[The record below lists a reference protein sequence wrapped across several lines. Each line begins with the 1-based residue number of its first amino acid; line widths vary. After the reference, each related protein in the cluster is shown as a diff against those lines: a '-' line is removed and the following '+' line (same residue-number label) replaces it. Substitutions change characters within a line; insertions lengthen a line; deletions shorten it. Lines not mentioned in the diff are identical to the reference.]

1 MWDVMAAL
9 STNLFRT
16 LIIKKFISI
25 FFTKETENKGK
36 EKFIYFLFYFITTAV
51 YLAFHFPPANIAVNL
66 LMIYILA
73 QTLYEGEQIKKIL
86 VSILIY
92 GINMACDIVSIYS
105 FSDYIVGGGYNEI
118 AAYITVLMIS
128 ICEFI
133 IERFVF
139 KKRGMDFTPP
149 HWNILI
155 LIPVI
160 SIAMLFC
167 LLMNNLKNQT
177 VLILVSAGILFI
189 NMLIFYLYNAL
200 LDTYVKLEENSLYE
214 RKIACYANQLD
225 VLMQSEKKINS
236 LHHDMKHH
244 LNELRIMAS
253 GKQSKQ
259 EIAEYIQNMQM
270 FMENQKEFSSSGN
283 IEIDSI
289 LNYMLF
295 KAQETLDK
303 IEYKISIPKDIGI
316 LSFDL
321 NIIFGNLLENAILA
335 AGSSLGKWLSVF
347 VHYDK
352 GMLFINI
359 QNSYQGELEKRND
372 IYLTTKKDKTK
383 HGIGLQNVKR
393 VVKKYDGSITI
404 SDKNNIFDIKI
415 VLYTIRQEP
424 ALFT

>member
-66 LMIYILA
+66 LMIYIIA

-155 LIPVI
+155 NTCHKHCNAVLFIDEQSQESDGPHSGQRRDLIYQY
-160 SIAMLFC
+160 AD
-167 LLMNNLKNQT
+167 
-177 VLILVSAGILFI
+177 ILFI
-189 NMLIFYLYNAL
+189 
-200 LDTYVKLEENSLYE
+200 
-214 RKIACYANQLD
+214 
-225 VLMQSEKKINS
+225 
-236 LHHDMKHH
+236 
-244 LNELRIMAS
+244 
-253 GKQSKQ
+253 
-259 EIAEYIQNMQM
+259 
-270 FMENQKEFSSSGN
+270 
-283 IEIDSI
+283 
-289 LNYMLF
+289 
-295 KAQETLDK
+295 
-303 IEYKISIPKDIGI
+303 
-316 LSFDL
+316 
-321 NIIFGNLLENAILA
+321 
-335 AGSSLGKWLSVF
+335 
-347 VHYDK
+347 
-352 GMLFINI
+352 
-359 QNSYQGELEKRND
+359 
-372 IYLTTKKDKTK
+372 
-383 HGIGLQNVKR
+383 
-393 VVKKYDGSITI
+393 
-404 SDKNNIFDIKI
+404 
-415 VLYTIRQEP
+415 
-424 ALFT
+424 